1 MEIETFSIVV
11 FNLMVMLVLL
21 NANRALFR
29 CFLFDDFI
37 ISRNN
42 HIYPFY
48 VRSDGFFFQFQIR
61 NLANI
66 NNFADIFGGFLL
78 CHLHCVILNE
88 SKHHQKSTLNSIH
101 SQIFLTFS
109 IYFEQQQQ
117 MITQNESSFFCLH

>member
-1 MEIETFSIVV
+1 MEIETFSIDV

-21 NANRALFR
+21 DVNHTLFR

-66 NNFADIFGGFLL
+66 NKFADTFGGFLL
-78 CHLHCVILNE
+78 CHLHCVISNE
-88 SKHHQKSTLNSIH
+88 SEHHQKSTLNSIH
-101 SQIFLTFS
+101 SHFFLTFS

-117 MITQNESSFFCLH
+117 MITQNESLR